1 MIEIQFDMNEIER
14 ALDKLYGS
22 KKLLSEAVSSAL
34 SVTVPE
40 VRKRVIG
47 VLKDEVTVGERF
59 IKRAVKT
66 AQIRSGLGEFRVVS
80 KRLFLDDYEL
90 SPRVPTA
97 RPGMQSRN
105 WPGFSYKLRRSGKT
119 YHSFDTPTGGDGT
132 GSKPF
137 LGITDN
143 GTLRVM
149 YRRNPGHVE
158 EGQRDVYLSYAP
170 PIQYHAVAP
179 EVEETARET
188 SMLIFNAALERAV
201 DNMLNAKGKI
211 KKR

>member
-1 MIEIQFDMNEIER
+1 MIEIQFDMDAIQR
-14 ALDKLYGS
+14 AVDQLHGS
-22 KKLLSEAVSSAL
+22 KKLLSKAVTSAL
-34 SVTVPE
+34 IVTVPE

-47 VLKDEVTVGERF
+47 VLEDDVTVGKRF

-66 AQIRSGLGEFRVVS
+66 AQFQAGLGRFRVVS
-80 KRLFLDDYEL
+80 KRLFLDHYEL

-97 RPGMQSRN
+97 RPGVQSRN

-119 YHSFDTPTGGDGT
+119 YHSFDTPTGSDGT

-137 LGITDN
+137 LGVTDN

-158 EGQRDVYLSYAP
+158 DGQRDVYLSYAP

-179 EVEETARET
+179 EVEEAAREP

-201 DNMLNAKGKI
+201 DNMLNAKGKV

>member
-1 MIEIQFDMNEIER
+1 MPRGSARHDPDQPLPEWSLSVIEIQFDMNEIER

-97 RPGMQSRN
+97 RPGNAISELAGLFIQVAKKRKDLSQLRYSNRRRWNRKQAFFGDNRQRHPTSDVSAQSRT
-105 WPGFSYKLRRSGKT
+105 RRR
-119 YHSFDTPTGGDGT
+119 GT
-132 GSKPF
+132 
-137 LGITDN
+137 
-143 GTLRVM
+143 
-149 YRRNPGHVE
+149 
-158 EGQRDVYLSYAP
+158 A
-170 PIQYHAVAP
+170 
-179 EVEETARET
+179 
-188 SMLIFNAALERAV
+188 
-201 DNMLNAKGKI
+201 
-211 KKR
+211 

>member
-97 RPGMQSRN
+97 RP
-105 WPGFSYKLRRSGKT
+105 
-119 YHSFDTPTGGDGT
+119 
-132 GSKPF
+132 
-137 LGITDN
+137 
-143 GTLRVM
+143 
-149 YRRNPGHVE
+149 
-158 EGQRDVYLSYAP
+158 
-170 PIQYHAVAP
+170 
-179 EVEETARET
+179 
-188 SMLIFNAALERAV
+188 
-201 DNMLNAKGKI
+201 
-211 KKR
+211 